1 MILRRNDLKL
11 LTKLRIENIFMY
23 IRNRLSRNEE
33 DSLTDYEKEKIK
45 RIIW

>member
-11 LTKLRIENIFMY
+11 LTKLRIENIFIY

-33 DSLTDYEKEKIK
+33 DSQTDYEKEKIK

>member
-11 LTKLRIENIFMY
+11 LTKLRIENIFTY

-33 DSLTDYEKEKIK
+33 DSQTDYEKEKIK

>member
-33 DSLTDYEKEKIK
+33 DSQTDYEKEKIK
-45 RIIW
+45 RITW

>member
-33 DSLTDYEKEKIK
+33 DSQSDYEKEKIK

>member
-33 DSLTDYEKEKIK
+33 DSQTDYEKEKIK
-45 RIIW
+45 RII

>member
-33 DSLTDYEKEKIK
+33 DSQTDYEKEKIK

>member
-1 MILRRNDLKL
+1 MMLRRNDLKL

-33 DSLTDYEKEKIK
+33 DSQTDYEKEKIK

>member
-11 LTKLRIENIFMY
+11 LAKLRIENIFMY

-33 DSLTDYEKEKIK
+33 DSQTDYEKEKIK